1 MDKFRNEFKNIL
13 RDFETKWNVG
23 REDPDQNVS
32 DPPHWSKSSSKW
44 YIVNRLGTPQ
54 ALHLVFEGLYHA
66 LVETIS

>member
-32 DPPHWSKSSSKW
+32 DPPH
-44 YIVNRLGTPQ
+44 
-54 ALHLVFEGLYHA
+54 
-66 LVETIS
+66 